1 MGEGGN
7 AGLQVAVISGMLDAE
22 IQVQV
27 TTRDG
32 SASCKF
38 YRYKTIDNNNYN
50 CARY

>member
-1 MGEGGN
+1 MVSEGDGN

-27 TTRDG
+27 TTRYG

-38 YRYKTIDNNNYN
+38 YNNVKL
-50 CARY
+50 